1 MRTTI
6 YIEIHN
12 NKQEGKMKNRQK
24 INEKGIT
31 LIALIITIV
40 ILIILATVTL
50 NFGFGEDGIMDRTQD
65 TKELTEETTKDET
78 EKLQGIISE
87 YSNIIGGGNITSEP

>member
-1 MRTTI
+1 
-6 YIEIHN
+6 
-12 NKQEGKMKNRQK
+12 MKKGQK

-40 ILIILATVTL
+40 VLIILATVTL
-50 NFGFGEDGIMDRTQD
+50 NFGFGEDGLMDRAQD
-65 TKELTEETTKDET
+65 AKELTEQTTQDET

-87 YSNIIGGGNITSEP
+87 YSNIIGRGNVTE

>member
-1 MRTTI
+1 
-6 YIEIHN
+6 
-12 NKQEGKMKNRQK
+12 MKKGQK

-40 ILIILATVTL
+40 VLIILATVTL
-50 NFGFGEDGIMDRTQD
+50 NFGFGEDGLMDRAQD
-65 TKELTEETTKDET
+65 AKELTEQTTQDET

-87 YSNIIGGGNITSEP
+87 YSNIICGGNVTE